1 MAGLIPY
8 LERNMAEAGWD
19 LRPVHPD
26 RPVFSSCAEGGRRP
40 GAALPAEAGQLRAG
54 GDVDDGVWR
63 VRDDVVAGG
72 RGQANSRQFYA
83 A

>member
-1 MAGLIPY
+1 MLLLASFAWPFSVSVASGWHGAGREPPPLSGP
-8 LERNMAEAGWD
+8 A
-19 LRPVHPD
+19 V
-26 RPVFSSCAEGGRRP
+26 
-40 GAALPAEAGQLRAG
+40 LPAEAGQLRDG

-63 VRDDVVAGG
+63 IRDDVVAGG